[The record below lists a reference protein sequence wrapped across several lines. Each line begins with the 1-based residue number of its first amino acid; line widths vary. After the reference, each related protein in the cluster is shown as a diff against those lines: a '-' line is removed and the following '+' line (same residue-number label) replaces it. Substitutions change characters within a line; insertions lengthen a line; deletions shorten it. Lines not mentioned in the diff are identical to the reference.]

1 MKNIFIFIHRHFNFL
16 LFAGLQI
23 FSIYLVVSY
32 SKYHEAAFSEL
43 SNEYTGAINTKYYN
57 LQKYFYL
64 KNTNDSLIKANELLY
79 NKLKSN
85 YAIPDSLGK
94 SFIDT
99 MRLDSVAQ
107 FKKYEFIATR
117 IVSNSISSQ
126 SNYLVL
132 DKGTNDQLKV
142 GMGVVDHNKSV
153 IGIITEI
160 TDKYSVVMSL
170 LHKDSH
176 ISGKLTKGGQ
186 TGTLSWDG
194 SEVNAITLNN
204 IPKSSKI
211 FKGDTIISS
220 GFSTALPKGM
230 TIGYVDKLYK
240 DPSSNYLKIKFLSA
254 ANFYNLQYAYV
265 IRNFEQDGIQ
275 AALDKIKKQ
284 P

>member
-1 MKNIFIFIHRHFNFL
+1 LKNIFIFIHRHFNFL

>member
-43 SNEYTGAINTKYYN
+43 SNQYTGAINTKYYN

-117 IVSNSISSQ
+117 VVSNSISSQ

-142 GMGVVDHNKSV
+142 GMGVVDPNKSV
-153 IGIITEI
+153 VGIITEI

-176 ISGKLTKGGQ
+176 ISGKLSKGGQ

-194 SEVNAITLNN
+194 SEINAITLNN
-204 IPKSSKI
+204 ISKSSKI

-240 DPSSNYLKIKFLSA
+240 DASSNYLKIKFLSA

-265 IRNFEQDGIQ
+265 IRNFDQDGIQ

>member
-1 MKNIFIFIHRHFNFL
+1 LKNIFIFIHRHFNFL

-117 IVSNSISSQ
+117 VVSNSISSQ

-142 GMGVVDHNKSV
+142 GMGVVDPNKSV

-176 ISGKLTKGGQ
+176 ISGKLSKGGQ

>member
-1 MKNIFIFIHRHFNFL
+1 M
-16 LFAGLQI
+16 
-23 FSIYLVVSY
+23 VVSY

-64 KNTNDSLIKANELLY
+64 KNTNDSLIKANQLLY

-142 GMGVVDHNKSV
+142 GMGVVDPNKSV

-211 FKGDTIISS
+211 IKGDTIISS

-284 P
+284 PWFI

>member
-117 IVSNSISSQ
+117 VVSNSISSQ

-142 GMGVVDHNKSV
+142 GMGVVDPNKSV

-176 ISGKLTKGGQ
+176 ISGKLSKGGQ

>member
-1 MKNIFIFIHRHFNFL
+1 LKNIFIFIHRHFNFL

-64 KNTNDSLIKANELLY
+64 KNTNDSLIKANQLLY

-142 GMGVVDHNKSV
+142 GMGVVDPNKSV

-211 FKGDTIISS
+211 IKGDTIISS